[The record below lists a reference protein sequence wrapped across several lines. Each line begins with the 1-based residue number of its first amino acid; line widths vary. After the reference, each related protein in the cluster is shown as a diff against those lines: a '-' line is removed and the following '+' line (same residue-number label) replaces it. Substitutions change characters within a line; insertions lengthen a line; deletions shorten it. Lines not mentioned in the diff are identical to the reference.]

1 MQWPGQIVIAG
12 CQTHWTKEVSEAL
25 EKGQLKEL
33 YVNLKMQVRKEGDG
47 MGWDR
52 MEWDGTGRAGMGWDG
67 LEQDGK
73 RRDGKRR
80 DEKRRD
86 GMGRDGMGR
95 DGTGWEETGCDG
107 IDGIGR
113 VFYNFL

>member
-33 YVNLKMQVRKEGDG
+33 YVNLKMQVRKKGDG

-52 MEWDGTGRAGMGWDG
+52 MGWDGMGRDRIGWDKMGWDGMGWDG
-67 LEQDGK
+67 
-73 RRDGKRR
+73 
-80 DEKRRD
+80 
-86 GMGRDGMGR
+86 
-95 DGTGWEETGCDG
+95 TG
-107 IDGIGR
+107 
-113 VFYNFL
+113 

>member
-52 MEWDGTGRAGMGWDG
+52 MDWNETERAGMGWDG
-67 LEQDGK
+67 LE
-73 RRDGKRR
+73 R

-86 GMGRDGMGR
+86 GMGRDGMG
-95 DGTGWEETGCDG
+95 WEETGCDR